1 MAHARGRD
9 AVNYSAPAFW
19 WQAEPTATARALSPV
34 ARIWGAL
41 AERRMLRRPSYR
53 APVPVV
59 CVGNFVVGGAGKTP
73 TALALA
79 RLARARG
86 LKPGMLASG
95 YGGAARAPVLVDPAV
110 HTADVVGDEAL
121 LLAAAAPTVVS
132 RDRAAGARR
141 LVEAGVDIIIMDD
154 GFQNPSLALDLA
166 LVAVDAASG
175 IGNGMTMPA
184 GPLRLPLTPQMR
196 RADALLVVGEGAA
209 AEPLVRAAA
218 RAGRPVLRATIT
230 PARARDWRKEPILA
244 YAGIGHPE
252 KFFASLRAAA
262 APVAKTLSFADH
274 YQYGEVDA
282 AKLLQ
287 IADRE
292 KLRLVTTEKD
302 LVRLS
307 GRTGALGQLRER
319 SEAFHVVLEFE
330 NPAAVSA
337 MIDAA
342 VGSAALAQGTGTRA

>member
-1 MAHARGRD
+1 MK
-9 AVNYSAPAFW
+9 YTAPAFW
-19 WQAEPTATARALSPV
+19 WQAEPTATARALTPV

-41 AERRMLRRPSYR
+41 AERRMLSGPGYR
-53 APVPVV
+53 APIPVV

-73 TALALA
+73 TAIALA
-79 RLARARG
+79 RLARGLG

-95 YGGAARAPVLVDPAV
+95 YGGAARTPVLVDPAV

-141 LVEAGVDIIIMDD
+141 LIDENVDIIIMDD
-154 GFQNPSLALDLA
+154 GFQNPALALDLA

-175 IGNGMTMPA
+175 IGNGLIMPS

-196 RADALLVVGEGAA
+196 RADALLVVGDGEAG
-209 AEPLVRAAA
+209 EPLVRAAA
-218 RAGRPVLRATIT
+218 RAGRPVLRASIR
-230 PARARDWRKEPILA
+230 PVRAKDWRKEPILA

-302 LVRLS
+302 SCGSTARR
-307 GRTGALGQLRER
+307 GR
-319 SEAFHVVLEFE
+319 
-330 NPAAVSA
+330 SA
-337 MIDAA
+337 RCA
-342 VGSAALAQGTGTRA
+342 SAAKRFTWCSSSRTRRRSAQ